1 MRKYI
6 YIILGTVVGLEL
18 LTIVRYREQLIEYVK
33 GTMSAVGGELLT
45 WGIGIAILVAILS
58 SFR

>member
-18 LTIVRYREQLIEYVK
+18 LSIVRYREQLIEYVK